1 MNDRGDQGFAPATF
15 LEPLDP
21 EVTTDAEEWNSNVEE
36 SERELTA
43 RDVLILSGGGG
54 GWILLEWEPIK

>member
-1 MNDRGDQGFAPATF
+1 MSELFLSYWGGGFSWNERGVRGG
-15 LEPLDP
+15 
-21 EVTTDAEEWNSNVEE
+21 EECTGNVEE

-54 GWILLEWEPIK
+54 